1 MQVIRKYHQLFIS
14 IKIDISFFSDDDEY
28 FPGLP
33 DHHVRLR
40 FDVRTLPKHESVGS
54 SELLLH
60 RQAITDHLTASSDET
75 IHRINIYEI
84 IKLPARPS
92 KIPSAPITRL
102 LDTRVIDT
110 RNSTWERFNVGI
122 AASRWKDVEHDEN
135 LGLIVEVVR
144 DKDGQPPKSK
154 TKKHVRMKRSHFTD
168 DPRID
173 DWPHVQPLLLMYLT
187 DSIGQGT
194 NLEPRQRHKRSSRK
208 RDPESSRKKRRKR
221 RRRNCQR
228 QELYVDF
235 GDVGWD
241 DWIVAPHGYNAFFC
255 QGQCPFPLSEH
266 LNATNHAIV
275 QTLMN
280 SVDSNSAPKPCCVPT
295 ELSSISMLYM
305 DEYDQVVLKTYQQMV
320 VEACGCR

>member
-1 MQVIRKYHQLFIS
+1 MCCKTLI
-14 IKIDISFFSDDDEY
+14 FSSYVFPDEDEY

-40 FDVRTLPKHESVGS
+40 FDVTTLPKHESIGS

-60 RQAITDHLTASSDET
+60 RQAITDYLTASSDET
-75 IHRINIYEI
+75 AHRINIYEI
-84 IKLPARPS
+84 IKMPSRPS
-92 KIPSAPITRL
+92 KLPVTPITRL
-102 LDTRVIDT
+102 LDTRVIDA
-110 RNSTWERFNVGI
+110 RNSTWERFNVGV
-122 AASRWKDVEHDEN
+122 AASRWKEVEHDDN

-144 DKDGQPPKSK
+144 DSDGQPPQAES
-154 TKKHVRMKRSHFTD
+154 KKHVRMKRDHFSG
-168 DPRID
+168 RLD
-173 DWPHVQPLLLMYLT
+173 DWTHVKPLLLMYNL
-187 DSIGQGT
+187 DQAAGSAA
-194 NLEPRQRHKRSSRK
+194 NLEPKQRRRRSSRK
-208 RDPESSRKKRRKR
+208 RDTENSRKKRRKR

-241 DWIVAPHGYNAFFC
+241 DWIVAPHGYNAFYC

-280 SVDSNSAPKPCCVPT
+280 SVDSSSAPKPCCVPT